1 MGKKKK
7 RRREPERSNE
17 ELVHLIQQ
25 GDDYYMGQLL
35 AQNEGHIR
43 WVYKKLKI
51 HDIQNMDDYLQV
63 GKEGLLHAV
72 SKYDPSRNAQFLTY
86 ATPWIKKEM
95 RKLRNKI
102 RKYQRELALTAFDNE
117 KGRATVDR
125 FLESKDPHVLEN
137 DVIKRIRTNVIHK
150 CLDTMGP
157 REREFAI
164 YRYGFYNL
172 EPMGRKSIAEY
183 FNIPMQEVFRLEDCI
198 QEYVRES
205 LDVDEALKYLG
216 ELTVD
221 PKIRKVEAEAAYEN
235 LFSEPADQYLASLVD
250 DFQTEWQNEIILLP
264 TGNMQ

>member
-1 MGKKKK
+1 MAKKRK

-35 AQNEGHIR
+35 EQNEGHIR
-43 WVYKKLKI
+43 WVYKQLKI
-51 HDIQNMDDYLQV
+51 RDVQNMDDYLQV

-72 SKYDPSRNAQFLTY
+72 SKYDPSRKAQFLTY

-95 RKLRNKI
+95 KKLRNKI

-125 FLESKDPHVLEN
+125 FLETKDPHGMEN
-137 DVIKRIRTNVIHK
+137 EVIKRIRTKVIHK

-164 YRYGFYNL
+164 YRYGFCNL
-172 EPMGRKSIAEY
+172 DPMGRKSIAEH

-198 QEYVRES
+198 MEYVRES
-205 LDVDEALKYLG
+205 LDVDEALAYLG
-216 ELTVD
+216 ELTID
-221 PKIRKVEAEAAYEN
+221 PKIRDAEAALAYDD
-235 LFSEPADQYLASLVD
+235 LFSEPADQYLANMVD
-250 DFQTEWQNEIILLP
+250 TFWTDWEYECVVAF
-264 TGNMQ
+264 